1 MKSMLKVSHKTV
13 ISNQEPCSTGWDD
26 YSWEVEYHDG
36 THPSFTI
43 RRRDRRRTRPV
54 PSRSEISYIEVSD
67 YKNNQ
72 HNNMTVEEAVEIA
85 RAILRMAG
93 EK

>member
-1 MKSMLKVSHKTV
+1 MTIKVSHKTV
-13 ISNQEPCSTGWDD
+13 IQNQGPCQTGWDD

-43 RRRDRRRTRPV
+43 
-54 PSRSEISYIEVSD
+54 SYIELSD

-72 HNNMTVEEAVEIA
+72 HNNMTVEEAVQIA
-85 RAILRMAG
+85 RAILRMVG
-93 EK
+93 EKE

>member
-1 MKSMLKVSHKTV
+1 MKNMLKVSHKTV
-13 ISNQEPCSTGWDD
+13 ISNQGPRDTD

-36 THPSFTI
+36 AYPSFT
-43 RRRDRRRTRPV
+43 
-54 PSRSEISYIEVSD
+54 ISYIEVSD

-85 RAILRMAG
+85 LAILRMAG
-93 EK
+93 KNE

>member
-1 MKSMLKVSHKTV
+1 MKNMLKVSHKTV
-13 ISNQEPCSTGWDD
+13 ISNQGPCDTGWDD
-26 YSWEVEYHDG
+26 YCWEVEYHDG
-36 THPSFTI
+36 TDPSFT
-43 RRRDRRRTRPV
+43 
-54 PSRSEISYIEVSD
+54 ISYIEVSD

-93 EK
+93 KNG

>member
-13 ISNQEPCSTGWDD
+13 IHGPCGTGWDD

-36 THPSFTI
+36 TNPSFTI
-43 RRRDRRRTRPV
+43 
-54 PSRSEISYIEVSD
+54 SYIDLSD
-67 YKNNQ
+67 YKYSQ
-72 HNNMTVEEAVEIA
+72 HNNMTVEEAVAIA

>member
-1 MKSMLKVSHKTV
+1 MKNMLKVSHKTV
-13 ISNQEPCSTGWDD
+13 ISNQGPCSTGWDD

-43 RRRDRRRTRPV
+43 
-54 PSRSEISYIEVSD
+54 SYVEVSD

-93 EK
+93 KNA

>member
-13 ISNQEPCSTGWDD
+13 ISNQGPCGTGLDD

-43 RRRDRRRTRPV
+43 
-54 PSRSEISYIEVSD
+54 SYVEPSD
-67 YKNNQ
+67 YTHSQ

-85 RAILRMAG
+85 RAIL
-93 EK
+93 

>member
-13 ISNQEPCSTGWDD
+13 IENQGPCETGWDD
-26 YSWEVEYHDG
+26 YSWEVAYHDG

-43 RRRDRRRTRPV
+43 
-54 PSRSEISYIEVSD
+54 SYIEASD

-93 EK
+93 KNA